1 MEVETHD
8 GIAVDKLALFLL
20 NHAFL
25 DFAAAIR
32 RAEGTTARGQLQ
44 RLEYNIANTL
54 FRFWTETEAGRAC
67 PDIIAATAWRIR
79 AVLREGRE
87 PSSAIA

>member
-8 GIAVDKLALFLL
+8 EFVVDKLALFLL

-44 RLEYNIANTL
+44 RLEYSIATTL

-67 PDIIAATAWRIR
+67 PAIIAATALRIR
-79 AVLREGRE
+79 TVLRDGRE
-87 PSSAIA
+87 PSSAIV

>member
-8 GIAVDKLALFLL
+8 EIVVDKLALFLL

-32 RAEGTTARGQLQ
+32 RAEATTARGQLQ

-54 FRFWTETEAGRAC
+54 FRF
-67 PDIIAATAWRIR
+67 
-79 AVLREGRE
+79 
-87 PSSAIA
+87 